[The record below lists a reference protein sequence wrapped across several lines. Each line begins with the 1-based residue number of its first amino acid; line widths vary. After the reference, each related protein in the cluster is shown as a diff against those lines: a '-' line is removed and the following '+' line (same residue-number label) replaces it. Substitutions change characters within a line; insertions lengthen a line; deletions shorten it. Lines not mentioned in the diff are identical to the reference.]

1 MKQYAFKRL
10 GSALLVLVM
19 LIALVPGA
27 AMPAKAAEEAV
38 TVAIY
43 GTERYD

>member
-1 MKQYAFKRL
+1 MKKIWKRI
-10 GSALLVLVM
+10 GSMTLALAM